1 MWEEAFAPGPNP
13 MLPDMITDDFPVPG
27 KIARDH

>member
-1 MWEEAFAPGPNP
+1 MSEAATTSLINP
-13 MLPDMITDDFPVPG
+13 MVPDMITDDFPVPG